1 MRQKNSI
8 HTECSTVNSDVHQNK
23 RTALANVTK
32 VVSAVYIICYTPFLV
47 KKKTNK
53 KLISVVSIHFSL
65 VFFFRLILK
74 LLSIKPIY
82 KQMFHM
88 LLCIWHMDFCFNV
101 IYHYEQFSF
110 AGARFLW
117 RYYKFSDSRWNI
129 SSCDNGAT
137 IS

>member
-65 VFFFRLILK
+65 GFFFSINLK
-74 LLSIKPIY
+74 VIKY
-82 KQMFHM
+82 KTN
-88 LLCIWHMDFCFNV
+88 L
-101 IYHYEQFSF
+101 
-110 AGARFLW
+110 
-117 RYYKFSDSRWNI
+117 
-129 SSCDNGAT
+129 
-137 IS
+137 

>member
-65 VFFFRLILK
+65 VFFSINLK
-74 LLSIKPIY
+74 VIKY
-82 KQMFHM
+82 KTN
-88 LLCIWHMDFCFNV
+88 L
-101 IYHYEQFSF
+101 
-110 AGARFLW
+110 
-117 RYYKFSDSRWNI
+117 
-129 SSCDNGAT
+129 
-137 IS
+137 

>member
-47 KKKTNK
+47 KKKKK
-53 KLISVVSIHFSL
+53 KLL
-65 VFFFRLILK
+65 VLCQYILVCFFFRWILK
-74 LLSIKPIY
+74 LLSLKPIY

-117 RYYKFSDSRWNI
+117 RHYKFSDSRWNI

>member
-47 KKKTNK
+47 KKKKQTKN
-53 KLISVVSIHFSL
+53 LL
-65 VFFFRLILK
+65 VLCQYILVWVFFRLILK

-110 AGARFLW
+110 AGARFL
-117 RYYKFSDSRWNI
+117 
-129 SSCDNGAT
+129 
-137 IS
+137 

>member
-47 KKKTNK
+47 KKKK
-53 KLISVVSIHFSL
+53 KLL
-65 VFFFRLILK
+65 VLCQYILVWFFFFRLTLK